1 MSCCGQQRF
10 VAQTSTSQTSRS
22 AASASSAQSAT
33 TPSDPVF
40 EYVGATAL
48 VVTGPVTGRAYRFD
62 RRGARLVVSRHD
74 APSVMHVPHLRHIA
88 AR

>member
-10 VAQTSTSQTSRS
+10 VAHTSTSQSSRS
-22 AASASSAQSAT
+22 TVPATAAHSAA

-48 VVTGPVTGRAYRFD
+48 VVTGPVTGRTYRFD
-62 RRGARLVVSRHD
+62 RRGTRLAVSRHD